1 MEDRDV
7 LVVSILIATMVIAKC
22 HAVGVEATTTLT
34 SMEEEKDRVGLG
46 RDALVV
52 SIQIATISVVKRH
65 AVGVEATA
73 AAAAAA
79 AAAAL
84 ALVEEEKE

>member
-1 MEDRDV
+1 M
-7 LVVSILIATMVIAKC
+7 VSILIATMVIAKC

-52 SIQIATISVVKRH
+52 SIQIATITVVKRH

-79 AAAAL
+79 AL

>member
-1 MEDRDV
+1 MVEDRDV

-22 HAVGVEATTTLT
+22 HVVGVEATTTLT

-52 SIQIATISVVKRH
+52 SIQIATITVVKHH

-73 AAAAAA
+73 AAAASASA
-79 AAAAL
+79 IASM
-84 ALVEEEKE
+84 EEEKE